1 MENFDLDIALQEA
14 EADYNAA
21 EAQAIACGLLVVDTS
36 ADKIAWVKMIFGEID
51 TSDSAHATKQGEA
64 IELSGE
70 LFDETKKILQDSNL
84 GFDLLLPDE
93 DEDIFP
99 RVNALQQW
107 CSAFVVGITM
117 AGITD
122 TSKLP
127 EDTRELIADFT
138 QIGTSGDFDL
148 DDEDASEEAFLEI
161 SEYIRM
167 GVILINE
174 ELQPIKQSAIVH

>member
-1 MENFDLDIALQEA
+1 MENFDLDIALQEVDA
-14 EADYNAA
+14 NYNAT
-21 EAQAIACGLLVVDTS
+21 EAQAIACGLLVVNIS

-64 IELSGE
+64 IELAGK
-70 LFDETKKILQDSNL
+70 LFDLTKNQLQDSNL

-93 DEDIFP
+93 DEGLYP

-107 CSAFVVGITM
+107 CSAFVIGITL
-117 AGITD
+117 AGVQD
-122 TSKLP
+122 TNKLP
-127 EDTRELIADFT
+127 EDSRELIADFT

-148 DDEDASEEAFLEI
+148 DDEDASEEAFLDI

-167 GVILINE
+167 GVLLINE
-174 ELQPIKQSAIVH
+174 ELQPIKQSMIVH

>member
-21 EAQAIACGLLVVDTS
+21 EAQAIACGMLVVNIS
-36 ADKIAWVKMIFGEID
+36 ADKISWVKMIFGEID

-70 LFDETKKILQDSNL
+70 LFDETKKVLQDSNL

-93 DEDIFP
+93 DEGLYP

-127 EDTRELIADFT
+127 EDTRELIADIT
-138 QIGTSGDFDL
+138 EIGTSGDFDL
-148 DDEDASEEAFLEI
+148 GDEDASEEAFLEI
-161 SEYIRM
+161 SEYVRM

-174 ELQPIKQSAIVH
+174 ELQPIKQSTVVH

>member
-21 EAQAIACGLLVVDTS
+21 EAQAIACGMLVVNIS
-36 ADKIAWVKMIFGEID
+36 ADKITWVKMIFGEID

-84 GFDLLLPDE
+84 GFELLLPDE
-93 DEDIFP
+93 DEGIYP
-99 RVNALQQW
+99 RVNTLQQW
-107 CSAFVVGITM
+107 CSAFVIGMTM
-117 AGITD
+117 AGIKD

-127 EDTRELIADFT
+127 EDTRELIADIT
-138 QIGTSGDFDL
+138 EIGTSGDFDL

-161 SEYIRM
+161 SEYVRM

-174 ELQPIKQSAIVH
+174 ELQPIKQSAVVH

>member
-14 EADYNAA
+14 EADYNSA
-21 EAQAIACGLLVVDTS
+21 EAQAIACGMLVVNIS
-36 ADKIAWVKMIFGEID
+36 ADKISWVKMIFGEID

-70 LFDETKKILQDSNL
+70 LFDETKKVLQDSNL

-93 DEDIFP
+93 DEGLYP

-127 EDTRELIADFT
+127 EDTRELIADIT
-138 QIGTSGDFDL
+138 EIGTSGDFDL
-148 DDEDASEEAFLEI
+148 GDEDASEEAFLEI
-161 SEYIRM
+161 SEYVRM

-174 ELQPIKQSAIVH
+174 ELQPIKQSTVVH

>member
-14 EADYNAA
+14 DAEYNAA

-51 TSDSAHATKQGEA
+51 TSDSTHATKQGEA
-64 IELSGE
+64 IELSDG

-93 DEDIFP
+93 DEGIYP

-107 CSAFVVGITM
+107 CSAFVIGITM

-122 TSKLP
+122 TRKLP
-127 EDTRELIADFT
+127 EDSRELIADFT

-161 SEYIRM
+161 SEYVRM

-174 ELQPIKQSAIVH
+174 ELQPIKQSTVVH